1 MSREVIFTLLALFPR
16 MDLQNFTLTKNSVLM
31 RTKKRQIYHT
41 EKYSWSLH
49 KVLSRRDLKK
59 TFPTNP
65 KINGRNKNVIRY
77 LSRSLVG

>member
-1 MSREVIFTLLALFPR
+1 
-16 MDLQNFTLTKNSVLM
+16 MDLQDLSLTKNSDLM

-41 EKYSWSLH
+41 EKYSWSIH
-49 KVLSRRDLKK
+49 KVLSQRFEK

-77 LSRSLVG
+77 FSRSLLAVGYRIDRDS